1 MMDTAPRAGT
11 AAAAAADAERYQIRD
26 RLEVVGLLRSLV
38 ERRSLVTV
46 VYGNG
51 GVFFVSALL
60 DVRPEPNVVI
70 VDGAVDDAA
79 HAAALASSRL
89 TFVTQLDGIRIQF
102 QAARAAE
109 MAFEGQRALRVRIPD
124 AVMRLQRREHYR
136 MRVPPG
142 EPLTCELRLTPGKP
156 ALQPLCV
163 HDISCGGLALVDWPD
178 AAAPKSHEI
187 YRACRLLL
195 PDDVP
200 LVTDLEVVYV
210 LDRTEAD
217 GKRVR
222 RAGARFVD
230 LPGKHVTRVQRY
242 ITHLERRQK
251 AQREA
256 LEGDDR

>member
-1 MMDTAPRAGT
+1 MMEVAPRAGT
-11 AAAAAADAERYQIRD
+11 VAAAAADAERYLIRD

-38 ERRSLVTV
+38 DGRVLVTV

-60 DVRPEPNVVI
+60 DVRPERNVVI

-89 TFVTQLDGIRIQF
+89 TFVTQQDGIRIQF
-102 QAARAAE
+102 QAARVAE
-109 MAFEGQRALRVRIPD
+109 ISFEGQRALRVPIPD

-136 MRVPPG
+136 MRVPSG
-142 EPLTCELRLTPGKP
+142 EPLACELRLQPGKP
-156 ALQPLCV
+156 ALQRV
-163 HDISCGGLALVDWPD
+163 SVRDISCGGLALVDWPD
-178 AAAPKSHEI
+178 GAAPQAREI
-187 YRACRLLL
+187 YRSCRLLL
-195 PDDVP
+195 PDDDP

-230 LPGKHVTRVQRY
+230 LPGKLVTRVQRY

-256 LEGDDR
+256 LEGGDR

>member
-1 MMDTAPRAGT
+1 MIGSAPRAGT
-11 AAAAAADAERYQIRD
+11 AAAAADDAERYLVHD
-26 RLEVVGLLRSLV
+26 RLEVVGLLRTMV
-38 ERRSLVTV
+38 ERRVLVTV
-46 VYGNG
+46 VYGTG

-89 TFVTQLDGIRIQF
+89 TFSTQIDGIRIQF
-102 QAARAAE
+102 QASRATE
-109 MAFEGQRALRVRIPD
+109 TTFEGQRALRVRIPA

-136 MRVPPG
+136 MRIPHG
-142 EPLTCELRLTPGKP
+142 EPLTCELRLVPGKP
-156 ALQPLCV
+156 AVQPVDV

-178 AAAPKSHEI
+178 DAAPVSHQV

-195 PDDVP
+195 PDDEP

-217 GKRVR
+217 GKHVR

-230 LPGKHVTRVQRY
+230 LPGKHLTRVQRY
-242 ITHLERRQK
+242 ITDLERRHN

-256 LEGDDR
+256 QEGAEG